1 MTSCSPPN
9 AQLKRVVPIKTRKK
23 RPNIFNRIISNLGCP
38 VTYDQKSWYYLRN
51 SKGSTDIVSF
61 PFSDYDITQSK
72 EYCDADI
79 IHLHWYAKFLD
90 YKTFFRN
97 CDKPIVLTLRDL
109 FPILGIFHYE
119 NGLENNSDDLKVLN
133 HYFLKYKISNINKYK
148 KEIVVVGISDWIT
161 QKSKN
166 SIINRRFTHY
176 TIPNCLNVK
185 SLKLIERDDARKVLS
200 LSNESLVFSFADDDS
215 LDNRKGIDL
224 LIGAIEALEQKENIV
239 ILAAG
244 KVSSNK
250 FPLSVIV
257 RHLGRCNNEEMN
269 LIYSASDAFIF
280 PTREEALGN
289 VMLEAMACGTP
300 VIGTP
305 VGGLLDVIKPGF
317 NGLLSKDLS
326 VEGLRDTILE
336 FVRIRNSFDREAIR
350 NYIADNFSEELISRK
365 YMDIY
370 SSLLKQ

>member
-1 MTSCSPPN
+1 MTSCSSPN
-9 AQLKRVVPIKTRKK
+9 SQLKRVVPIKIRKK
-23 RPNIFNRIISNLGCP
+23 RPNIFNRIISNLGFP
-38 VTYDQKSWYYLRN
+38 VTYDQKSWHYLKN
-51 SKGSTDIVSF
+51 SIGNTDIVSF

-72 EYCDADI
+72 EYRDADI
-79 IHLHWYAKFLD
+79 VHLHWCAKFLD
-90 YKTFFRN
+90 YKTFFKN

-109 FPILGIFHYE
+109 FPIMGIFHYE
-119 NGLENNSDDLKVLN
+119 NGLENNSDDLKMLN
-133 HYFLKYKISNINKYK
+133 RYFVKYKTSYLDRC
-148 KEIVVVGISDWIT
+148 KERIVVVGISDWIT
-161 QKSKN
+161 QKSRD

-176 TIPNCLNVK
+176 TIPNCI
-185 SLKLIERDDARKVLS
+185 SIDSFKLISRADARKVLS

-244 KVSSNK
+244 KVSTNK

-257 RHLGRCNNEEMN
+257 RHLGRCSNEEMN
-269 LIYSASDAFIF
+269 FIYSASDAFIF

-317 NGLLSKDLS
+317 NGLLSKDVS
-326 VEGLRDTILE
+326 AEGLRDAILE
-336 FVRIRNSFDREAIR
+336 FLQIRNTFDRVAIR
-350 NYIADNFSEELISRK
+350 QYIGENFSEELISKK
-365 YMDIY
+365 YFDIY
-370 SSLLKQ
+370 SSLLNQ